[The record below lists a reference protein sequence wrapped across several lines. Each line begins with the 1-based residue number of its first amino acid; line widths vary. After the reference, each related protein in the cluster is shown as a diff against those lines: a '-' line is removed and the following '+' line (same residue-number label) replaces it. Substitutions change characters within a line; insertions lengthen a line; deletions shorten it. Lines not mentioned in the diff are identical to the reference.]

1 MENYVNVG
9 MPINLETHLLIAG
22 ETGSGKSVLM
32 NALITEIFLQDP
44 KNRLYLF
51 DLKMVEFS
59 RYKKIGI
66 PVYTD
71 INTMY
76 KALKALHNEMMMKY
90 ERMSAA
96 GIVNDTKQNTYIFI
110 DEIAE
115 ITFHE
120 NKEIAKKCISIINS
134 FARIGR
140 AAGYHIITATQ
151 YPTSKTVSM
160 QLKMNCQKLCLRC
173 NSDIGY
179 RVMLDKKVCDL
190 NGKGDCLYLDNYGNL
205 SRFQV
210 IAATESYINEFIME
224 CMKYI

>member
-9 MPINLETHLLIAG
+9 MPVSLETHLLIAG

-76 KALKALHNEMMMKY
+76 KALKVLHNEMMMKY
-90 ERMSAA
+90 EKMSAA

-120 NKEIAKKCISIINS
+120 NKEIAKKCISLVNS

-151 YPTSKTVSM
+151 YPTAKTVSM

-179 RVMLDKKVCDL
+179 RVMLDKKMYDL
-190 NGKGDCLYLDNYGNL
+190 RGRGDCIYIDNYGNVN
-205 SRFQV
+205 RFQV
-210 IAATESYINEFIME
+210 IAATESYINEFITE